1 MPKDCDMADNN
12 KKPVFFSVILLA
24 AGSSERFLSS
34 GPSNSLKK
42 PFVKIAG
49 RTLLEMVLEAFSRA
63 GGKFC
68 RIGEIILVVHKD
80 ELAKCRKMAVL
91 KKYGVARITV
101 GGKLRQD
108 SVRNGLK
115 LVGKAFRYILVHD
128 TARPMV
134 APELIIRIMEA
145 TLRYGAAIPAVKIS
159 DTVKEVSPGGFVRK
173 TLDRERL
180 RFVQTPQGFKKLIL
194 EKAYGHLSK
203 NPFKAT
209 DDSAIAESAG
219 YAVKAIDG
227 DPANLKIT
235 YKTDLEIVNRNFQK
249 NRKFFC

>member
-1 MPKDCDMADNN
+1 MPRDCVMADDN
-12 KKPVFFSVILLA
+12 KKQVFFSVILLA
-24 AGSSERFLSS
+24 AGNSERFLSS
-34 GPSNSLKK
+34 VPSHSPKK
-42 PFVKIAG
+42 PFVKIG
-49 RTLLEMVLEAFSRA
+49 GKTLLEMVLEAFSRSN
-63 GGKFC
+63 GKFC

-80 ELAKCRKMAVL
+80 EFAKCRKMSVL
-91 KKYGVARITV
+91 KRYGVVRITI

-134 APELIIRIMEA
+134 TPELIGRVMESA
-145 TLRYGAAIPAVKIS
+145 YKYGAAIPAVKIS
-159 DTVKEVSPGGFVRK
+159 DTIKEISSDGFVRN

-180 RFVQTPQGFKKLIL
+180 RLVQTPQGFKKQIL
-194 EKAYGHLSK
+194 EKAYGHLSR

-235 YKTDLEIVNRNFQK
+235 YKTDLDAVNRNF
-249 NRKFFC
+249 